1 MTIENG
7 TLLLVDDIPTNLKM
21 LFNYLKSLGFKV
33 RIANNGEKA
42 IEQIERTPPDL
53 ILLDVM
59 MPNLDGF
66 EVCRRLKANAQT
78 RDIPIIFMTA
88 KTETVDKVKGFEVGA
103 VDYVTKPIQQ
113 EEVLARINAH
123 LTIRNLQKSLQ
134 QKNADLEAFAHSV
147 AHDIKN
153 PVNAI
158 IGYTDLLIDDLATTI
173 DSDSLASLKKI
184 YQAGENITTI
194 IDALLSLASIN
205 QQAVKMQTVNMGDII
220 VQVQERLAKMIE
232 DYQGQISQ
240 PEQWPTALSY
250 APWIA
255 EVWANYI
262 SNGLKYGGRPPR
274 LELGATI
281 QKNDFIRFW
290 VRDNGNGLTLEQQQQ
305 LFVPFTRLNQAK
317 IDGHG
322 LGLSIVQRIVEKCG
336 GQVGVDSEVGQG
348 STFYFT
354 LAKQ

>member
-1 MTIENG
+1 
-7 TLLLVDDIPTNLKM
+7 M
-21 LFNYLKSLGFKV
+21 LYNYLKNLGFKV

-53 ILLDVM
+53 ILLDIM

-66 EVCRRLKANAQT
+66 EVCRRLKANPQT
-78 RDIPIIFMTA
+78 RDIPVIFMTA

-134 QKNADLEAFAHSV
+134 QKNKDLEAFARFV

-153 PVNAI
+153 PVHTI
-158 IGYTDLLIDDLATTI
+158 MGYTGLLLEDLATTI
-173 DSDSLASLKKI
+173 DSDSLALLKNI
-184 YQAGENITTI
+184 YQAGENITNI
-194 IDALLSLASIN
+194 IDAILSLASVN
-205 QQAVKMQTVNMGDII
+205 QQPVQMQAVNMAEILE
-220 VQVQERLAKMIE
+220 QVQERLSKMIE
-232 DYQGQISQ
+232 DYQAEISQ
-240 PEQWPTALSY
+240 PDQWPTALGH
-250 APWIA
+250 APWIT
-255 EVWANYI
+255 EIWTNYI

-274 LELGATI
+274 LELGAT
-281 QKNDFIRFW
+281 QQDNAQIRFW

-305 LFVPFTRLNQAK
+305 LFVPFTRLTQAQ
-317 IDGHG
+317 IEGHG

-336 GQVGVDSEVGQG
+336 GQVGVTSQIGQG

-354 LAKQ
+354 LSSDQ